1 MHCTQWS
8 RELARVGCDV
18 TLTSWQQWRHSVQ
31 RCCCYDNGGGCLA
44 EYSANEKR
52 QRHDRCRGTIH
63 VVHYSGPA
71 HVPPKLLLPVGGTGP
86 HLMQWWVILSICW
99 IHAAQPRWVT
109 WIRHSCVACSWA
121 NSSAVARVDAWLCI
135 QLDIQWR
142 PGPRSAELDW
152 RYRRLGPADLSQRHH
167 GAVCLRQQPSQWS
180 ACSVI
185 ISLHSFVI
193 TCDSWLLCAIQ
204 IVLLGGGLLAFS
216 ALTLLVGLQEG
227 HPAWV
232 VGCWRG
238 YLSGARCR
246 LAYGPADA
254 TATHCLLLQ

>member
-121 NSSAVARVDAWLCI
+121 YSSVARVDAMRGCAYSWIFNDGQGQGALNWI
-135 QLDIQWR
+135 DDIDGW
-142 PGPRSAELDW
+142 
-152 RYRRLGPADLSQRHH
+152 
-167 GAVCLRQQPSQWS
+167 VQQT
-180 ACSVI
+180 CHNVI
-185 ISLHSFVI
+185 MA
-193 TCDSWLLCAIQ
+193 LCACVSNPRNGQ
-204 IVLLGGGLLAFS
+204 P
-216 ALTLLVGLQEG
+216 ALSSLVSTLL
-227 HPAWV
+227 W
-232 VGCWRG
+232 
-238 YLSGARCR
+238 
-246 LAYGPADA
+246 
-254 TATHCLLLQ
+254 